1 MALTLSKD
9 SLNAEK
15 AGQWFD
21 RLQSLQITRRLG
33 LMAMIAVAVAAGLS
47 VFFWSQKPGM
57 VPLYTGLDQ
66 KATAEAT
73 DLLRAAQI
81 PFALDPATGGI
92 TVPEKNLHD
101 ARLKLAGSGL
111 TDSGKL
117 GFELMERDPGFG
129 VSQFVESARYQHALE
144 TELSRTINTLRP
156 VRDSRVHLAIPKPS
170 AFTRQRD
177 VASASVT
184 LELRG
189 GQQLERSQVDAIVH
203 MVAASIP
210 DLAPE
215 RVTVVDQSGRMLS
228 ITDPNSEA
236 AVNAAQFEQVR
247 RQETSFNQR
256 IRELLEPMT
265 GPGRV
270 NPEVSVDM
278 DFSVTEEARELY
290 NGEPQ
295 KLRSEQMSENT
306 TSTPGP
312 QGVPGATSN
321 SPPGQQA
328 APATAQTPTE
338 SSKNATRN
346 YELDRTLQHT
356 RQPAGRIKRVSVAVL
371 VDNVPRA
378 GANGKMS
385 PQPLSAAELTR
396 VEALVKQAV
405 GFNAERGDTV
415 SVMNAPFVRDTTPVE
430 GPAWW
435 ELPWVH
441 DAGRML
447 LGAVVVLALLFGV
460 LRPALRAITGQNKK
474 NDEQALEP
482 HTADV
487 QLVDDDGMPLPALG
501 ADRASL
507 AGPDALALPVDSYEE
522 RLRMAREAVKTDS
535 SAWPRWSRAGWP
547 MTEAQLT
554 GVQRAAVLLLSL
566 GELDAAEVLRH
577 MEPKE
582 VQKIGIAM
590 ATMTDIT
597 REQVERVMDQ
607 FGQELGSK
615 TSLGVGSDD
624 YIRNMLVQA
633 LGSEK
638 AGNLIDRILLGRNT
652 TGLDALKWMDPR
664 AVADLV
670 RNEHPQ
676 IIAIVMAHLKP
687 TRPPTR

>member
-1 MALTLSKD
+1 MALSLTNE

-33 LMAMIAVAVAAGLS
+33 LMAMIAVAVAAGLF

-81 PFALDPATGGI
+81 PFELDAATGGI

-111 TDSGKL
+111 TDSGRL

-129 VSQFVESARYQHALE
+129 VSQFMENARYQHSLE

-177 VASASVT
+177 VASASVV

-189 GQQLERSQVDAIVH
+189 GQQLERGQIDAIVH

-210 DLAPE
+210 DLAAE

-228 ITDPNSEA
+228 VSDPNSEA
-236 AVNAAQFEQVR
+236 AVNAAQFDQVR

-278 DFSVTEEARELY
+278 DFSVTEEAREIY

-295 KLRSEQMSENT
+295 KLRSEQTSENST
-306 TSTPGP
+306 TTPGP
-312 QGVPGATSN
+312 QGVPGAASN
-321 SPPGQQA
+321 TPPGPAA
-328 APATAQTPTE
+328 APATAATPTE
-338 SSKNATRN
+338 TARNATRN
-346 YELDRTLQHT
+346 YELDRTLQHS

-371 VDNVPRA
+371 LDNVPRP
-378 GANGKMS
+378 GANGKTTE
-385 PQPLSAAELTR
+385 QPLSAAELTR

-415 SVMNAPFVRDTTPVE
+415 SVMNAPFVREVTPVE
-430 GPAWW
+430 GPKWW
-435 ELPWVH
+435 ELPQVQ
-441 DAGRML
+441 DGLRLL
-447 LGAVVVLALLFGV
+447 LGAIVVLALVFGV
-460 LRPALRAITGQNKK
+460 LRPALRSITGTPKK
-474 NDEQALEP
+474 PGRDDSLEP
-482 HTADV
+482 HSADV
-487 QLVDDDGMPLPALG
+487 QLVDDGEGLPQLG
-501 ADRASL
+501 SDRVHLS
-507 AGPDALALPVDSYEE
+507 GQEPLALPVDSYEE

-535 SAWPRWSRAGWP
+535 KRVAQVVKGW
-547 MTEAQLT
+547 
-554 GVQRAAVLLLSL
+554 
-566 GELDAAEVLRH
+566 
-577 MEPKE
+577 
-582 VQKIGIAM
+582 
-590 ATMTDIT
+590 
-597 REQVERVMDQ
+597 
-607 FGQELGSK
+607 
-615 TSLGVGSDD
+615 
-624 YIRNMLVQA
+624 
-633 LGSEK
+633 
-638 AGNLIDRILLGRNT
+638 
-652 TGLDALKWMDPR
+652 
-664 AVADLV
+664 VAND
-670 RNEHPQ
+670 
-676 IIAIVMAHLKP
+676 
-687 TRPPTR
+687 

>member
-1 MALTLSKD
+1 MALSLSKE

-33 LMAMIAVAVAAGLS
+33 LMAMIAVAVAAGLF

-81 PFALDPATGGI
+81 PFELDAATGGI

-111 TDSGKL
+111 TDSGRL

-129 VSQFVESARYQHALE
+129 VSQFMENARYQHSLE

-177 VASASVT
+177 VASASVV

-189 GQQLERSQVDAIVH
+189 GQQLERGQIDAIVH

-228 ITDPNSEA
+228 VSDPNSDA
-236 AVNAAQFEQVR
+236 AMNAAQFEQVR

-278 DFSVTEEARELY
+278 DFSVIEEARELY

-295 KLRSEQMSENT
+295 KLRSEQLSEN
-306 TSTPGP
+306 SSNVPGP
-312 QGVPGATSN
+312 QGIPGATSN
-321 SPPGQQA
+321 TPPGPAA
-328 APATAQTPTE
+328 APATAQAPTE

-371 VDNVPRA
+371 LDNVPRA
-378 GANGKMS
+378 GANGKTTE
-385 PQPLSAAELTR
+385 QPLSAAELTR

-405 GFNAERGDTV
+405 GFDAERGDTV
-415 SVMNAPFVRDTTPVE
+415 SVMNAPFVREVTPVE
-430 GPAWW
+430 GPKWW
-435 ELPWVH
+435 ELPQVQ
-441 DAGRML
+441 DGLRLL
-447 LGAVVVLALLFGV
+447 LGAIVVLALVFGV
-460 LRPALRAITGQNKK
+460 LRPALRSITGTASKP
-474 NDEQALEP
+474 DEDELEP
-482 HTADV
+482 HGADV
-487 QLVDDDGMPLPALG
+487 HLVEDGDALPALG
-501 ADRASL
+501 NDRNH
-507 AGPDALALPVDSYEE
+507 AGGHETLALPVDSYEE

-535 SAWPRWSRAGWP
+535 KRVAQVVKGW
-547 MTEAQLT
+547 
-554 GVQRAAVLLLSL
+554 
-566 GELDAAEVLRH
+566 
-577 MEPKE
+577 
-582 VQKIGIAM
+582 
-590 ATMTDIT
+590 
-597 REQVERVMDQ
+597 
-607 FGQELGSK
+607 
-615 TSLGVGSDD
+615 
-624 YIRNMLVQA
+624 
-633 LGSEK
+633 
-638 AGNLIDRILLGRNT
+638 
-652 TGLDALKWMDPR
+652 
-664 AVADLV
+664 VAND
-670 RNEHPQ
+670 
-676 IIAIVMAHLKP
+676 
-687 TRPPTR
+687 

>member
-1 MALTLSKD
+1 MALSLTKE

-33 LMAMIAVAVAAGLS
+33 LMAMIAVAVAAGLF

-81 PFALDPATGGI
+81 PFELDAATGGI

-111 TDSGKL
+111 TDSGRL

-129 VSQFVESARYQHALE
+129 VSQFMENARYQHSLE

-177 VASASVT
+177 VASASVV

-189 GQQLERSQVDAIVH
+189 GQQLERGQIDAIVH

-210 DLAPE
+210 DLAAE

-228 ITDPNSEA
+228 VSDPNSEA
-236 AVNAAQFEQVR
+236 AVNAAQFDQVR

-278 DFSVTEEARELY
+278 DFSVTEEAREIY

-295 KLRSEQMSENT
+295 KLRSEQTSENST
-306 TSTPGP
+306 TTPGP
-312 QGVPGATSN
+312 QGVPGAASN
-321 SPPGQQA
+321 TPPGPVA
-328 APATAQTPTE
+328 APATAATPTE
-338 SSKNATRN
+338 TARNATRN
-346 YELDRTLQHT
+346 YELDRTLQHS

-371 VDNVPRA
+371 LDNVPRP
-378 GANGKMS
+378 GANGKTTE
-385 PQPLSAAELTR
+385 QPLSAAELTR

-415 SVMNAPFVRDTTPVE
+415 SVMNAPFVREVTPVE
-430 GPAWW
+430 GPKWW
-435 ELPWVH
+435 ELPQVQ
-441 DAGRML
+441 DGLRLL
-447 LGAVVVLALLFGV
+447 LGAIVVLALVFGV
-460 LRPALRAITGQNKK
+460 LRPALRSITGTPKK
-474 NDEQALEP
+474 PGRDDSLEP

-487 QLVDDDGMPLPALG
+487 QLVDDGEGLPQLG
-501 ADRASL
+501 SDRVHLS
-507 AGPDALALPVDSYEE
+507 GQEPLALPVDSYEE

-535 SAWPRWSRAGWP
+535 KRVAQVVKGW
-547 MTEAQLT
+547 
-554 GVQRAAVLLLSL
+554 
-566 GELDAAEVLRH
+566 
-577 MEPKE
+577 
-582 VQKIGIAM
+582 
-590 ATMTDIT
+590 
-597 REQVERVMDQ
+597 
-607 FGQELGSK
+607 
-615 TSLGVGSDD
+615 
-624 YIRNMLVQA
+624 
-633 LGSEK
+633 
-638 AGNLIDRILLGRNT
+638 
-652 TGLDALKWMDPR
+652 
-664 AVADLV
+664 VAND
-670 RNEHPQ
+670 
-676 IIAIVMAHLKP
+676 
-687 TRPPTR
+687 

>member
-1 MALTLSKD
+1 MALSLTKE

-33 LMAMIAVAVAAGLS
+33 LMAMIAVAVAAGLF

-81 PFALDPATGGI
+81 PFELDAATGGI

-111 TDSGKL
+111 TDSGRL

-129 VSQFVESARYQHALE
+129 VSQFMENARYQHSLE

-177 VASASVT
+177 VASASVV

-189 GQQLERSQVDAIVH
+189 GQQLERGQIDAIVH

-210 DLAPE
+210 DLTAE

-228 ITDPNSEA
+228 VSDPNSEA
-236 AVNAAQFEQVR
+236 AVNAAQFDQVR

-295 KLRSEQMSENT
+295 KLRSEQTSENS

-312 QGVPGATSN
+312 QGVPGAASN
-321 SPPGQQA
+321 TPPGPAA
-328 APATAQTPTE
+328 APATAATPTE
-338 SSKNATRN
+338 TARNATRN

-371 VDNVPRA
+371 LDNVPRP
-378 GANGKMS
+378 GANGKTTE
-385 PQPLSAAELTR
+385 QPLSAAELTR

-415 SVMNAPFVRDTTPVE
+415 SVMNAPFVREATPVE
-430 GPAWW
+430 APKWW
-435 ELPWVH
+435 EIPYLQ
-441 DAGRML
+441 DGLRLL
-447 LGAVVVLALLFGV
+447 LGAIVVLALVFGV
-460 LRPALRAITGQNKK
+460 LRPALRSITGSPKK
-474 NDEQALEP
+474 LAHDNSLEP
-482 HTADV
+482 HSADV
-487 QLVDDDGMPLPALG
+487 QLVDDGEGLPALG
-501 ADRASL
+501 ADRVHLS
-507 AGPDALALPVDSYEE
+507 GQEPLALPVDSYEE

-535 SAWPRWSRAGWP
+535 KRVAQVVKGW
-547 MTEAQLT
+547 
-554 GVQRAAVLLLSL
+554 
-566 GELDAAEVLRH
+566 
-577 MEPKE
+577 
-582 VQKIGIAM
+582 
-590 ATMTDIT
+590 
-597 REQVERVMDQ
+597 
-607 FGQELGSK
+607 
-615 TSLGVGSDD
+615 
-624 YIRNMLVQA
+624 
-633 LGSEK
+633 
-638 AGNLIDRILLGRNT
+638 
-652 TGLDALKWMDPR
+652 
-664 AVADLV
+664 VAND
-670 RNEHPQ
+670 
-676 IIAIVMAHLKP
+676 
-687 TRPPTR
+687 